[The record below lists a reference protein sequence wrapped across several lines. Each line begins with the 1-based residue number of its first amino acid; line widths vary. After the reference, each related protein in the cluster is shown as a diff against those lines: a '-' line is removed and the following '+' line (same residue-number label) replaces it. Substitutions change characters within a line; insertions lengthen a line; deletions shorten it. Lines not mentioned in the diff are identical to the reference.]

1 MKLFAW
7 FTGLETQ
14 MKVIALLAAIGLV
27 IIGLGTAYHLV
38 DTAFEA
44 AEGKGAVTER
54 VVAQGKVIEHVEK
67 ANAAAERYRSDPVQ
81 RDADCLRDARNPEDC

>member
-14 MKVIALLAAIGLV
+14 MKAIALLTAIGLV
-27 IIGLGTAYHLV
+27 IIGLGTVYHLV

-54 VVAQGKVIEHVEK
+54 VAAQGKVIENVQK
-67 ANAAAERYRSDPVQ
+67 ANAAAERYRSDTVQ